1 MIMAWMKTLSMTM
14 KQRLL
19 VRIILITMMIQ
30 LLQLILEMAILY

>member
-30 LLQLILEMAILY
+30 LLQLMLEMVILY

>member
-1 MIMAWMKTLSMTM
+1 MKTLSMTM

-30 LLQLILEMAILY
+30 LLQLMLEMAILY

>member
-30 LLQLILEMAILY
+30 LLQLMLEMAILY